1 MLTRL
6 GLLLALLGAN
16 LHNLGASPLP
26 ATTAVHTKPDAGSPA
41 ITYLKAG
48 SEPTPAA
55 GASAPDGWMPIQLP
69 GPFEGYVENRDLTKA
84 LDVKPGVNIR
94 LAPRADAGVLAVAEK
109 DEKATITGLRGKWTQ
124 ISLARPLIGYIPLAS
139 SGPTPPPVTSGVS
152 PAPQVPAPAVYGVA
166 TPGQAAPTVDHG
178 DSGSRLPR
186 HFVGIL
192 VSTRRPLAPRRPYDY
207 ALTDVTGRRAAYL
220 DLANLSLP
228 QPIEAYVGQEVT
240 VFGAP
245 RSSADGRDIVIAV
258 DSLQRK

>member
-6 GLLLALLGAN
+6 GSTLAVLCAA
-16 LHNLGASPLP
+16 LHSLGASPLP
-26 ATTAVHTKPDAGSPA
+26 VTTAVHTRPDTTSPA

-48 SEPTPAA
+48 SEPTPAP
-55 GASAPDGWMPIQLP
+55 GASAPDGWMPIQLT
-69 GPFEGYVENRDLTKA
+69 GPFEGYVENRDLTKS
-84 LDVKPGVNIR
+84 LDVKPGASIR
-94 LAPRADAGVLAVAEK
+94 VAPRSEAGVLTLAEK

-124 ISLARPLIGYIPLAS
+124 ISLERPLIGYIPLPSA
-139 SGPTPPPVTSGVS
+139 GPTPAPVVSSVPPANPPT
-152 PAPQVPAPAVYGVA
+152 PPAVYGVA

-178 DSGSRLPR
+178 DSSSRLPR

-207 ALTDVTGRRAAYL
+207 ALTDAAGRRSAYL
-220 DLANLSLP
+220 DLSRISLP
-228 QPIEAYVGQEVT
+228 QPIEDYLGREVT

-245 RSSADGRDIVIAV
+245 RSSADGREMVIAV